1 MAARTALHL
10 LSDGVIKVDGG
21 VVFGQTPKSQWQD
34 WTPPDRRNRVRIGLN
49 CLLVQAG
56 GKNYLVDTGVGQ
68 KLSAEMRQAFGV
80 GASQLLP
87 ALHKLGCPP
96 QEIHGV
102 ILTSLHFKHT
112 GNCTKMERRFGV
124 VPTFPRARY
133 YVQRAAF
140 EEAMSPNERDPDGFI
155 KDDYMPLYE
164 KGLLELVEDEA
175 MLAPGIQVR
184 RTGGPSK
191 GHQVVMVNHGG
202 ERVAVLGDLVPTKHH
217 LRYACIASSD
227 RQPEETLEAKKQML
241 SEAVDEGWLLVF
253 SHDAEE
259 RAGYLER
266 RNGRH
271 YLRPVEFS

>member
-10 LSDGVIKVDGG
+10 LSDGIIKVDGG
-21 VVFGQTPKSQWQD
+21 VVFGQIPKGQWQD
-34 WTPPDRRNRVRIGLN
+34 WAPPDRRNRVRIGLN

-68 KLSAEMRQAFGV
+68 KLPADMRNTFGV
-80 GASQLLP
+80 GASQLLSS
-87 ALHKLGCPP
+87 LHKLGCPP

-102 ILTSLHFKHT
+102 VLTSLHFEHT
-112 GNCTKMERRFGV
+112 GNCTKMERRLGV
-124 VPTFPRARY
+124 VPTFPHARY

-164 KGLLELVEDEA
+164 KGQLELVDDGA
-175 MLAPGIQVR
+175 MLAPGVHVR

-191 GHQVVMVNHGG
+191 GHQIVIINHGG
-202 ERVAVLGDLVPTKHH
+202 ERVAMLGDLVPTPHH
-217 LRYACIASSD
+217 LRYACISSSD
-227 RQPEETLEAKKQML
+227 RQPEETLEAKKQVL
-241 SEAVDEGWLLVF
+241 SEAIDEGWLLIF
-253 SHDAEE
+253 SHGSEE
-259 RAGYLER
+259 RAGYLEH

-271 YLRPVEFS
+271 YLRPVEFN